1 MYYKKNE
8 KLQLLLHRRHS
19 QKNVES
25 IMDIFIQTIETANF
39 YNALDAYM
47 TLHIISNWYHKR
59 DVKDYP
65 CIRPRFAKIM
75 ETLYSEIRWKSEST
89 RRRVTIDTVFVSFN
103 EETHSIKE
111 IYDMLEDQ
119 QDPYYETVLHRI
131 KSFLSD

>member
-25 IMDIFIQTIETANF
+25 IMDIFIQSIETANF

-65 CIRPRFAKIM
+65 CIKPKLAKIM
-75 ETLYSEIRWKSEST
+75 ETLYSEIRWKSKSK
-89 RRRVTIDTVFVSFN
+89 RRKLTTNMVFINFN
-103 EETHSIKE
+103 DEVHSIKE
-111 IYDMLEDQ
+111 IYDMPEDK
-119 QDPYYETVLHRI
+119 QDPYYNIVLHRV
-131 KSFLSD
+131 KSFL

>member
-8 KLQLLLHRRHS
+8 KLQLLLHQRHS

-25 IMDIFIQTIETANF
+25 IMDIFIQSIETANF

-65 CIRPRFAKIM
+65 CIKPKLAKIM
-75 ETLYSEIRWKSEST
+75 ETLYSEIRWKSKSK
-89 RRRVTIDTVFVSFN
+89 RRKLTTNMVFINFN
-103 EETHSIKE
+103 DEVHSIKE
-111 IYDMLEDQ
+111 IYDMPEDK
-119 QDPYYETVLHRI
+119 QDPYYNIVLHRV
-131 KSFLSD
+131 KSFL